1 MKLCWVGEMYLTT
14 AKRLRLFSKSKNT
27 RSEEENNQKRP
38 LLNLIAL
45 IGNLYRLNGLLIN
58 TESNQDQYVISL
70 SRIFANKCICLIE
83 WRRLLSSSMVGQKD
97 SVMATVIYLCRRART
112 SKTVFQDS
120 CGEIS
125 NAYFG
130 SSDCFLSE
138 ELRISTPLTFSNGM
152 CLSSN

>member
-1 MKLCWVGEMYLTT
+1 MYLTT

-70 SRIFANKCICLIE
+70 SRIF
-83 WRRLLSSSMVGQKD
+83 WQQRLESDKMKTTVMIIYGGAERLRYGNSNLPVPESKD
-97 SVMATVIYLCRRART
+97 V
-112 SKTVFQDS
+112 
-120 CGEIS
+120 
-125 NAYFG
+125 
-130 SSDCFLSE
+130 
-138 ELRISTPLTFSNGM
+138 
-152 CLSSN
+152 